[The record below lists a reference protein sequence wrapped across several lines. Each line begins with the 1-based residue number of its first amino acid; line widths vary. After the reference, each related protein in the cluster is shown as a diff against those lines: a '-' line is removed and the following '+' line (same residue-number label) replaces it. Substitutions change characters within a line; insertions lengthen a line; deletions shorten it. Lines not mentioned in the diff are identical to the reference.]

1 MECRMCGFKWTEE
14 ESRCPVCGTPIQSQS
29 AFGGLQL
36 KRDEEQATS
45 KGEETESFGEK
56 VQNRNMREGAERFQ
70 GDARSSS
77 DDEKWRTFSDSGWG
91 ANHEQNDM
99 SYIDQEKFSLEDDII
114 ITEHVGKEAKQW
126 DQNRIV
132 VSIILFLITTFIV
145 MTVTGAASYM
155 SYLRNPSAYE
165 VADAKIILNVRQYSS
180 RRKNRLEARYVMV
193 KYSYSGG
200 DALEY
205 IKRGYSDH
213 EGDIVPVYINSMGI
227 ARRMGFVGTDFVLAI
242 VIYSVVGRI
251 IIKYLKGDKIFKY

>member
-14 ESRCPVCGTPIQSQS
+14 ESRCPVCGTPIRSQE

-36 KRDEEQATS
+36 KRDEEQTTS
-45 KGEETESFGEK
+45 KGEETQSFGDDI
-56 VQNRNMREGAERFQ
+56 QNR
-70 GDARSSS
+70 
-77 DDEKWRTFSDSGWG
+77 K
-91 ANHEQNDM
+91 M
-99 SYIDQEKFSLEDDII
+99 SYINQEEEFSISLEDDII
-114 ITEHVGKEAKQW
+114 VTEHVGKEAMQW

-145 MTVTGAASYM
+145 MTVTGTASYL

-165 VADAKIILNVRQYSS
+165 VADAKIISNVRRYSS

-193 KYSYSGG
+193 KYAYSEG
-200 DALEY
+200 DAMEY
-205 IKRGYSDH
+205 IKRGISDH

-227 ARRMGFVGTDFVLAI
+227 ARRIGFVSTDFILAI